1 MSALRQA
8 KCGYLVWIP
17 KMRNHQLFLR
27 ERQEAIFA
35 HIQGNWKSSKA
46 MKVFICGQA
55 AISAHRPKLLTQC
68 ALCTQSDEGRSWSI
82 LQVLQNTDQSF
93 KICKSG
99 SICKFATSTR
109 ASTIRNSPS
118 LKTLLSPNSSRCTF
132 FTILCGSRD
141 SGRLALYKAQLLKYH
156 VLEFTHSHLWQVRW
170 FSRLSISQEAQQ
182 KSEIWKSNQC
192 LIWGLLLCSSF
203 LVACTQLLWA
213 TEGTTAAEPCLH
225 CPGPSHE
232 DGTNTR
238 LCFVFIFLLYKVKV
252 KTLRSLGHKKFQLYF
267 MEKFLKDNIK
277 LWHFSFSEWMC

>member
-182 KSEIWKSNQC
+182 KSENQTIVLFEGC
-192 LIWGLLLCSSF
+192 FCVVHSWWLVRSYYERPGVQQLPSPVCIVLAPATKMAPTLVYVLFSF
-203 LVACTQLLWA
+203 
-213 TEGTTAAEPCLH
+213 
-225 CPGPSHE
+225 
-232 DGTNTR
+232 
-238 LCFVFIFLLYKVKV
+238 FLLYKVKV
-252 KTLRSLGHKKFQLYF
+252 KTLRSLGHKKFQLHF
-267 MEKFLKDNIK
+267 MENFLKDNIK
-277 LWHFSFSEWMC
+277 LWHFSFSE

>member
-1 MSALRQA
+1 MTYTLCSAVQWCRLFRFQLREMSALRQA

-55 AISAHRPKLLTQC
+55 AISADRPKLLTQC

-93 KICKSG
+93 KICKFG
-99 SICKFATSTR
+99 SICKFATPAR
-109 ASTIRNSPS
+109 ASTIGNSPS

-141 SGRLALYKAQLLKYH
+141 SGRLALYNAQLLNYH
-156 VLEFTHSHLWQVRW
+156 VLKSLLSLWFCKLCNNPFIFMNVYEQNTH
-170 FSRLSISQEAQQ
+170 FEGFP
-182 KSEIWKSNQC
+182 WKS
-192 LIWGLLLCSSF
+192 F
-203 LVACTQLLWA
+203 
-213 TEGTTAAEPCLH
+213 
-225 CPGPSHE
+225 
-232 DGTNTR
+232 
-238 LCFVFIFLLYKVKV
+238 
-252 KTLRSLGHKKFQLYF
+252 TLNYQNK
-267 MEKFLKDNIK
+267 
-277 LWHFSFSEWMC
+277 